1 MAHSTKV
8 ILAAAGANLAIA
20 AAKFGAWVFTGS
32 SAMLTE
38 GIHSLVDT
46 GDQALLLYGEKRGER
61 PPDASHPFGYGLE
74 VYFWSF
80 VVALMIFALGGA
92 VSVYEGVHKL
102 QHPEPI
108 TKAWVNFLV
117 LGASLVFEAASLVIA
132 FKAFNKT
139 RKPGRRIL
147 ASVRRS
153 KDPTIF
159 TVLLEDSAALAGL
172 TIALVG
178 VTGAGVFG
186 LVWADGAAS
195 IAIGVLLVGVASF
208 LAYETR
214 SLLTGEAASDDLV
227 RVIRETIERR
237 PEVESLADVLTLQL
251 GPRHIL
257 VVICLHLRPTGEVT
271 GSATQVIEAVKG
283 CDPRI
288 GRVFLSPRQTEPQP
302 GAAQTP
308 AT

>member
-1 MAHSTKV
+1 MTKSTPV

-20 AAKFGAWVFTGS
+20 AAKLGAWIFTGS

-38 GIHSLVDT
+38 AIHSLVDT
-46 GDQALLLYGEKRGER
+46 GDQALLFLGEKRGEKAA
-61 PPDASHPFGYGLE
+61 DASHPFGYGLE

-92 VSVYEGVHKL
+92 VSVYEGIHKL

-108 TKAWVNFLV
+108 TRPWINFLV
-117 LGASLVFEAASLVIA
+117 LGVSLAFESASLVIA

-139 RKPGRRIL
+139 RKPGRGIL

-178 VTGAGVFG
+178 VTGASVLG
-186 LVWADGAAS
+186 LEWADGVAS
-195 IAIGVLLVGVASF
+195 IAIGALLVGVAIF

-227 RVIRETIERR
+227 RQIRAVLRAHPFVADLT
-237 PEVESLADVLTLQL
+237 DVLTLQL

-257 VVICLHLRPTGEVT
+257 VVVCLHLKPTQELT
-271 GSATQVIEAVKG
+271 ASATDIIEAVKQ

-288 GRVFLSPRQTEPQP
+288 GRVFLSPPQSLTQ
-302 GAAQTP
+302 G
-308 AT
+308 